1 MGVYIK
7 KEVINLSNSDNHARV
22 PIYTNVGDFSV
33 FSTIE
38 KKAMLKKMTK
48 ERDYLNSSE
57 FIIKKCKEIKG
68 PFKKHKIKKIL
79 SLTRER
85 LELLE
90 TRILILR
97 LEIERDKFKKQVSD
111 SLNRDPNTN

>member
-48 ERDYLNSSE
+48 ERD
-57 FIIKKCKEIKG
+57 
-68 PFKKHKIKKIL
+68 
-79 SLTRER
+79 
-85 LELLE
+85 
-90 TRILILR
+90 
-97 LEIERDKFKKQVSD
+97 
-111 SLNRDPNTN
+111 